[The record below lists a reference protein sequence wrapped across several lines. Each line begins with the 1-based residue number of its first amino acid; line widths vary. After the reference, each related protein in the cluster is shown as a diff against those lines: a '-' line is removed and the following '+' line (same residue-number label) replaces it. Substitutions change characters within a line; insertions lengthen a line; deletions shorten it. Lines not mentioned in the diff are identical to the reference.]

1 MTAWEL
7 LQKVREE
14 EKNNHRK
21 VGEEENCPICMCELY
36 EDLEK
41 KPEAEILEMHE
52 KQIKQAVPIDV
63 VVMSK
68 CTDHCYHKEC
78 LEA

>member
-1 MTAWEL
+1 
-7 LQKVREE
+7 
-14 EKNNHRK
+14 
-21 VGEEENCPICMCELY
+21 MCELY